1 MILLEDRLMGELILE
16 EIIVLVILVISV
28 LSIIYA
34 EIKKAEHLMTA
45 AVVFHFI
52 AVFYLSIFMGE

>member
-1 MILLEDRLMGELILE
+1 MGELILE